1 MSELLKLFPL
11 DLVLFPDTPLPLHIF
26 EPRYKEMIGE
36 CLRTK
41 EEFGVIRVVP
51 GAEAARLAEYGC
63 TATVVDV
70 MRNYPDGRMDIM
82 ATGKERFELLEVN
95 DERSF
100 LRGRVRY
107 FDDDIGETAD
117 LAPLRNKALELHGE
131 LALLTDAENPA
142 IEAESNRLA
151 FQLTSLLPVDLDFK
165 QAVLEMR
172 TEEERLKML
181 LDYYSKIVPKLKTM
195 MVGRT
200 RAGGNGYVN

>member
-1 MSELLKLFPL
+1 
-11 DLVLFPDTPLPLHIF
+11 
-26 EPRYKEMIGE
+26 MIGE

-51 GAEAARLAEYGC
+51 GPESARLTEYGC
-63 TATVVDV
+63 TAVVVDV

-82 ATGKERFELLEVN
+82 AAGKERFELLEVN

-107 FDDDIGETAD
+107 FYDDIGEQAD
-117 LAPLRNKALELHGE
+117 LTPLRAKALESHSE
-131 LALLTDAENPA
+131 LALLTDAENA
-142 IEAESNRLA
+142 AVDADRNRLA

-172 TEEERLKML
+172 SEEERLKTL

-195 MVGRT
+195 LAGRV